1 MISAENM
8 HNFNYWMIQITASL
22 SISAKHCANL
32 GAIKKF
38 LASMRIF
45 KSKQILTP
53 PPPRDQGA
61 LAPPSEAS
69 PVSYPGALSFPK
81 DLGDGPVQ
89 SLQGHQPLGCM
100 VQAGLVTFQIA
111 LLWRGRASYSHG
123 YLGALWC
130 LPLSGVGTWQPLGK
144 MVSTSPLCQEA
155 ANWGPVYKA
164 AVWQPRPGAQELCH
178 QGTVWKPFSQGRA
191 FWKALLPVYQLL
203 NKLLIRKDFTGFPY
217 GSVVKNLPGQQDRE
231 DPLEEDMATH
241 SSVLAWRIPWTRSLA
256 GDSPRGNKALDMTY

>member
-69 PVSYPGALSFPK
+69 PVSYPGTLSFPK

-111 LLWRGRASYSHG
+111 LL
-123 YLGALWC
+123 
-130 LPLSGVGTWQPLGK
+130 
-144 MVSTSPLCQEA
+144 
-155 ANWGPVYKA
+155 
-164 AVWQPRPGAQELCH
+164 
-178 QGTVWKPFSQGRA
+178 
-191 FWKALLPVYQLL
+191 
-203 NKLLIRKDFTGFPY
+203 
-217 GSVVKNLPGQQDRE
+217 
-231 DPLEEDMATH
+231 
-241 SSVLAWRIPWTRSLA
+241 
-256 GDSPRGNKALDMTY
+256 